1 MPQRTSR
8 RFGGRSGPVGRC
20 VFRRLPATLFR
31 SAIQRST
38 AAVLADLCVLCSRS
52 AVSVLMFVLDQSRMI
67 WNFDVALVP
76 GFSSARSRGAL
87 LFREFKLEGF
97 RDGQSMRRYIVGAV
111 LMGFG
116 GKLAGGCAV
125 GAGVSGGAIFAFT
138 AWVTLA
144 CIWVAAGVTDLLLDR
159 DVDAPVGAA
168 SGGAY

>member
-1 MPQRTSR
+1 M
-8 RFGGRSGPVGRC
+8 
-20 VFRRLPATLFR
+20 
-31 SAIQRST
+31 
-38 AAVLADLCVLCSRS
+38 SRS
-52 AVSVLMFVLDQSRMI
+52 CR
-67 WNFDVALVP
+67 

-97 RDGQSMRRYIVGAV
+97 RDGQSAALYRRRSSDGVR
-111 LMGFG
+111 

-138 AWVTLA
+138 AWAAWVTLA

>member
-76 GFSSARSRGAL
+76 GVFVGSLAGRA

>member
-1 MPQRTSR
+1 
-8 RFGGRSGPVGRC
+8 
-20 VFRRLPATLFR
+20 
-31 SAIQRST
+31 
-38 AAVLADLCVLCSRS
+38 
-52 AVSVLMFVLDQSRMI
+52 MFVLDQSRMI

-76 GFSSARSRGAL
+76 GVFVGSLAGRAAL
-87 LFREFKLEGF
+87 REFKLEGF

-125 GAGVSGGAIFAFT
+125 GAGVSGGAISAFT
-138 AWVTLA
+138 SWVTLA

>member
-1 MPQRTSR
+1 MRPLLAI
-8 RFGGRSGPVGRC
+8 GGLCPDVRARPVADDLELRC
-20 VFRRLPATLFR
+20 RARAGGFRRLA
-31 SAIQRST
+31 
-38 AAVLADLCVLCSRS
+38 
-52 AVSVLMFVLDQSRMI
+52 
-67 WNFDVALVP
+67 
-76 GFSSARSRGAL
+76 RGA
-87 LFREFKLEGF
+87 RCSSGSSSWKASATAK
-97 RDGQSMRRYIVGAV
+97 SMRRYIVGAV

-138 AWVTLA
+138 AWAAWVTLA

>member
-1 MPQRTSR
+1 M
-8 RFGGRSGPVGRC
+8 
-20 VFRRLPATLFR
+20 
-31 SAIQRST
+31 
-38 AAVLADLCVLCSRS
+38 SRS
-52 AVSVLMFVLDQSRMI
+52 CR
-67 WNFDVALVP
+67 

-97 RDGQSMRRYIVGAV
+97 RDGQSMRRCIVGAV

-125 GAGVSGGAIFAFT
+125 GAGISGGAIFAFT